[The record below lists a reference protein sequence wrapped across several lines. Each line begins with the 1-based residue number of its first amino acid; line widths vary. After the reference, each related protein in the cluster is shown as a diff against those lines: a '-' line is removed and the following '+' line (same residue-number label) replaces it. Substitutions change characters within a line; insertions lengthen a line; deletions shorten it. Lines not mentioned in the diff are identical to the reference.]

1 MFLFVS
7 GGADMH
13 EGDLEMENTVQRVR
27 VFVCVCVRVFLTSL
41 AGFQAGPGSFSS

>member
-7 GGADMH
+7 GGADIH

-27 VFVCVCVRVFLTSL
+27 VFVCVCVRVF
-41 AGFQAGPGSFSS
+41 